1 MKRFFS
7 PIVPLVLVAFLA
19 VASCTQDNRAEIDG
33 IKNELAALKEKVASG
48 EVDVKAQI
56 ATLQNLLTSYKQEVD
71 PKLKDLQIQLNSQY
85 AELSAA
91 DARIRNSLDEA
102 QATLTAKINK
112 NSSDIAATNKE
123 LQAAVAEYKKLVAAA
138 VKVFESAME
147 NMKKEQ
153 AEVDGEQ
160 DAAIVAMLA
169 QFEIYKGAI
178 DKSIEELQASVVALG
193 VSLGVVAGD
202 VEEIEDTVEELEAKV
217 DANYAAALAYTDA
230 LKASVKA
237 TTDALAARIAANEEA
252 IKKLNEETIPEIE
265 EAILA
270 LQTAIEG
277 IEEDVTALEEKKLDK
292 ETFAG
297 FISEYLVWAASVET
311 RVTTLEGKITTIN
324 GSILSI
330 NETISLLQTADNAIR
345 NQIQEISSII
355 AKLDGNADVP
365 GSVKNQIKALHE
377 DIMGHLSD
385 LQEEI
390 EGEIETLQGDVEELQ
405 DAVEEINADI
415 ITIYGMIDAA
425 EADIETINGKITS
438 INSKIAALEGKVGT
452 AETDIAQLKQDKA
465 ALESK
470 LTTLENTVAA
480 LKTTLESRID
490 ALEKLTTSLK
500 TDIDKANAAIA
511 IINGEADTEGSIKYA
526 VAQLGAAV
534 DERLEELRGKIQ
546 GNAEE
551 IGKLKEEIGKL
562 QQSIQSLVFVP
573 QYQDLKFG
581 IPFVKID
588 GVYKPYDVGPG
599 FTVVYKVA
607 PANLAKDLARAV
619 NDALAKGIDPPFA
632 FDIDSDLQTR
642 AADTDPKLIIKDAM
656 GDEGT
661 GKITFFLSHRNFEPE
676 GGNLDKYTV
685 SLRADNEDY
694 NVHVASHYVQATL
707 QTIIELTILTDYV
720 YKPDPATGMV
730 EEDSKIATTG
740 EHNYDIP
747 YTDRKVH
754 AFLQGYEMAAQDE
767 KGIIR
772 TFSQWKALNYDMPEV
787 TEKAERFYG
796 DAKEYINDSFKGSSS
811 TFAMKNL
818 NMIDVKKK
826 VGLFNKYNIT
836 FTCGSHVANVRMRVT
851 IGKYIGAFHLKLRY
865 KMAWD
870 YDQDAEVDHYNMDKT
885 PDKWKSYTRKGDVYA
900 PYSHFVVKAYLV
912 VDGEERELSG
922 ANRVYGLSS
931 LDFQYGRFTPKPAGV
946 DFDVLGAY
954 FDSRMLSLTEFTTT
968 PGERLGEEY
977 VYTGSYNCFDK
988 YSTEPDV
995 TTIVITTVDRK
1006 TEDILLPAPEKE
1018 VKLLNTVEYKSGDY
1032 YSITSDN
1039 FADRLMQAY
1048 VDQGIFGEG
1057 FDREK
1062 AFTGEFAS
1070 MKEIE
1075 HAGLSANFEMV
1086 KSAGGGES
1094 GDENLQIR
1102 SMGEKLKSA
1111 VLHKVATG
1119 SDCQGQENPWD
1130 MTYET
1135 YVGQRV
1141 KFTWPLSVAPLHDY
1155 RFVTSGQDTFQV
1167 PIGWVG
1173 GPDAITKAQTELDL
1187 LNFSN
1192 YIQVKYEEEGS
1203 EHTVTTAHYK
1213 DSQIRLVP
1221 KLSLVNATEGV
1232 AIANSGTDAL
1242 PCISNVTYYSQ
1253 APSVEVKSALYV
1265 KSGDTEFYVP
1275 GSDKMYVG
1283 ETPVTSVSV
1292 MQSNPIAATQA
1303 NPVNPT
1309 GMVSGVGLVEL
1320 TMKDV
1325 LGHSIYL
1332 NGKAQDSQY
1341 PFAASI
1347 ANIFRYVRF
1356 SVYSVNGNTSIRG
1369 WSMEGGDA
1377 FGISDTPDYVRLI
1390 TSGVSAGTYTV
1401 VIKARTAWKDYYY
1414 TVKVNVN

>member
-1 MKRFFS
+1 MNRFFS
-7 PIVPLVLVAFLA
+7 PIVSVALA
-19 VASCTQDNRAEIDG
+19 VSLTVVSCVSNRDEMES
-33 IKNELAALKEKVASG
+33 IKNELAALKDKVAAQ
-48 EVDVKAQI
+48 EVEVKAQLG
-56 ATLQNLLTSYKQEVD
+56 TLQYLLLSYKAEVEPRLTALD
-71 PKLKDLQIQLNSQY
+71 ARLKKDY
-85 AELSAA
+85 EELTWA
-91 DARIRNSLDEA
+91 DAALSKTLKSA
-102 QATLTAKINK
+102 QSALMAAIAKNADDISANK
-112 NSSDIAATNKE
+112 KE
-123 LQAAVAEYKKLVAAA
+123 IQAAIAEYRKLVAGAVANFEAA
-138 VKVFESAME
+138 LQKARED
-147 NMKKEQ
+147 Q
-153 AEVDGEQ
+153 AEVDGAQDVAIEALYSQ
-160 DAAIVAMLA
+160 FETGKEAVDAAVN
-169 QFEIYKGAI
+169 
-178 DKSIEELQASVVALG
+178 ALG
-193 VSLGVVAGD
+193 ESVDELAAAM
-202 VEEIEDTVEELEAKV
+202 VEMEGSVEDLKEKV
-217 DANYAAALAYTDA
+217 DANLAASLAYADA
-230 LKASVKA
+230 LEASVKA
-237 TTDALAARIAANEEA
+237 TLEALEERIAANEA
-252 IKKLNEETIPEIE
+252 AVKKLNEETIPELVQVIE
-265 EAILA
+265 E
-270 LQTAIEG
+270 LQASMAGLEG
-277 IEEDVTALEEKKLDK
+277 NVAALEDKKLDQEVF
-292 ETFAG
+292 ETFLQ
-297 FISEYLVWAASVET
+297 EH
-311 RVTTLEGKITTIN
+311 TTWKADIDNSFRSIC
-324 GSILSI
+324 GSIKQLKACDALLAGQVQYLMELTEKL
-330 NETISLLQTADNAIR
+330 NGDETV
-345 NQIQEISSII
+345 E
-355 AKLDGNADVP
+355 
-365 GSVKNQIKALHE
+365 GSVKQQIKDKLAVVYKLIMEDLNALKTDLAGKME
-377 DIMGHLSD
+377 TLENDVKGIQKDLELSW
-385 LQEEI
+385 EEI
-390 EGEIETLQGDVEELQ
+390 
-405 DAVEEINADI
+405 DI
-415 ITIYGMIDAA
+415 L
-425 EADIETINGKITS
+425 NGKIR
-438 INSKIAALEGKVGT
+438 NLQKDIATLDIKMATIGGDVSDLRKARTDLENRLQALE
-452 AETDIAQLKQDKA
+452 
-465 ALESK
+465 
-470 LTTLENTVAA
+470 
-480 LKTTLESRID
+480 
-490 ALEKLTTSLK
+490 TSLDSRLTAVMELTAGL
-500 TDIDKANAAIA
+500 TDKVD
-511 IINGEADTEGSIKYA
+511 IINGDKDTVGSIAYA
-526 VAQLGAAV
+526 VEQLRASVQAQLAQLPEKV
-534 DERLEELRGKIQ
+534 SK
-546 GNAEE
+546 NAQE
-551 IGKLKEEIGKL
+551 IAKLKEEIGKL

-581 IPFVKID
+581 LPFVKID
-588 GVYKPYDVGPG
+588 GVYKAYNSGAG
-599 FTVVYKVA
+599 FVVVYKVA

-632 FDIDSDLQTR
+632 FDVDSDLQTR

-707 QTIIELTILTDYV
+707 QTIIELTTLTDYV

-767 KGIIR
+767 KGVIR

-787 TEKAERFYG
+787 TEEAGRFYG

-836 FTCGSHVANVRMRVT
+836 FTCGSHVAKVTLRVT

-870 YDQDAEVDHYNMDKT
+870 YDQDAEVDYYNKDKT
-885 PDKWKSYTRKGDVYA
+885 PDKWKSYTRKGDKYA

-922 ANRVYGLSS
+922 ANRVYGLHPY
-931 LDFQYGRFTPKPAGV
+931 DFTWGRFDPQPAGCN
-946 DFDVLGAY
+946 FDVIGTY
-954 FDSRMLSLTEFTTT
+954 DERTLSLTKFITA
-968 PGERLGEEY
+968 PGERLGETEY

-1018 VKLLNTVEYKSGDY
+1018 VKLLNTTEYKSGDY

-1086 KSAGGGES
+1086 RSAGGGES

-1102 SMGEKLKSA
+1102 SKGEKLKSA

-1167 PIGWVG
+1167 PIGWQG

-1203 EHTVTTAHYK
+1203 EHTVTTAQYK

-1232 AIANSGTDAL
+1232 SVDTTVVSGL
-1242 PCISNVTYYSQ
+1242 PRISNVTYYSQ

-1275 GSDKMYVG
+1275 GSDRMYVG

-1309 GMVSGVGLVEL
+1309 TIVAGEGLVEL
-1320 TMKDV
+1320 ALQDILGNKLYE
-1325 LGHSIYL
+1325 LGHI
-1332 NGKAQDSQY
+1332 QDNLGSY
-1341 PFAASI
+1341 KDTI
-1347 ANIFRYVRF
+1347 EKIFGSVKF
-1356 SVYSVNGNTSIRG
+1356 SVYTVNGSSATAG
-1369 WSMEGGDA
+1369 WSIKGA
-1377 FGISDTPDYVRLI
+1377 NSFGISDTPDDVKLI
-1390 TSGVSAGTYTV
+1390 ISGVAAGSYTV
-1401 VIKARTAWKDYYY
+1401 VIKATTVWKDYYY
-1414 TVKVNVN
+1414 TVKVNVQ

>member
-1 MKRFFS
+1 MNKFFF
-7 PIVPLVLVAFLA
+7 PIVSGALA
-19 VASCTQDNRAEIDG
+19 LSLTFVSCVSNREEMDS
-33 IKNELAALKEKVASG
+33 IKNELAALKDKVAAN
-48 EVDVKAQI
+48 EADVNAQLG
-56 ATLQNLLTSYKQEVD
+56 TLQYLLQSYKDEVG
-71 PKLKDLQIQLNSQY
+71 PKLVALDAQLKKDY
-85 AELSAA
+85 ASLS
-91 DARIRNSLDEA
+91 DADEA
-102 QATLTAKINK
+102 LSKALKSAQSALMAAISKNADDIVANK
-112 NSSDIAATNKE
+112 KDI
-123 LQAAVAEYKKLVAAA
+123 QAAIAEYKKLVADAVAGFEAA
-138 VKVFESAME
+138 LK
-147 NMKKEQ
+147 Q
-153 AEVDGEQ
+153 AREDQSGV
-160 DAAIVAMLA
+160 DAAQDLAIEALSA
-169 QFEIYKGAI
+169 QFETCKEAI
-178 DKSIEELQASVVALG
+178 DEAINNLG
-193 VSLGVVAGD
+193 ES
-202 VEEIEDTVEELEAKV
+202 VEELAAAVEEMGGNIEDLKEKV
-217 DANYAAALAYTDA
+217 DANFAASLAYTDA
-230 LKASVKA
+230 LEASVKA
-237 TTDALAARIAANEEA
+237 AMDALEERIAANEAA
-252 IKKLNEETIPEIE
+252 IKKLNEETIPGIE
-265 EAILA
+265 KVMEELKAS
-270 LQTAIEG
+270 IEG
-277 IEEDVTALEEKKLDK
+277 LEGNLPALESKKLDK
-292 ETFAG
+292 SVFAAFLKEHSEWKG
-297 FISEYLVWAASVET
+297 STDTSIQGINESIEELKAYDAILAGQVEYLTGLVNMLNGDETVEGSIKQQIKDKLT
-311 RVTTLEGKITTIN
+311 LVYKLIMEDLNALKTDLEGKM
-324 GSILSI
+324 
-330 NETISLLQTADNAIR
+330 E
-345 NQIQEISSII
+345 
-355 AKLDGNADVP
+355 
-365 GSVKNQIKALHE
+365 
-377 DIMGHLSD
+377 
-385 LQEEI
+385 
-390 EGEIETLQGDVEELQ
+390 
-405 DAVEEINADI
+405 
-415 ITIYGMIDAA
+415 
-425 EADIETINGKITS
+425 
-438 INSKIAALEGKVGT
+438 
-452 AETDIAQLKQDKA
+452 
-465 ALESK
+465 
-470 LTTLENTVAA
+470 TLENDVKGIQNVLA
-480 LKTTLESRID
+480 LTWE
-490 ALEKLTTSLK
+490 E
-500 TDIDKANAAIA
+500 IA
-511 IINGEADTEGSIKYA
+511 IINGNLEIVKNNITTINSQIATAQGDMKKLREAKTELENRMAALQASIESRSKAIEELVAGLKDKVDIINGDKETEGSIAYA
-526 VAQLGAAV
+526 VEQLRASVQAQLAQLPEKV
-534 DERLEELRGKIQ
+534 SK
-546 GNAEE
+546 NAQE
-551 IGKLKEEIGKL
+551 IAKLKEEIGKL

-581 IPFVKID
+581 LPFVKID
-588 GVYKPYDVGPG
+588 GVYKAYNSGAG
-599 FTVVYKVA
+599 FVVVYKVA

-632 FDIDSDLQTR
+632 FDVDSDLQTR

-767 KGIIR
+767 KGVIR

-787 TEKAERFYG
+787 TEEAGRFYG

-836 FTCGSHVANVRMRVT
+836 FTCGSHVAKVTLRVT

-870 YDQDAEVDHYNMDKT
+870 YDQDAEVDYYNKDKT
-885 PDKWKSYTRKGDVYA
+885 PDKWKSYTRKGDKYA

-922 ANRVYGLSS
+922 ANRVYGLHPY
-931 LDFQYGRFTPKPAGV
+931 DFTWGRFDPQPAGCN
-946 DFDVLGAY
+946 FDVIGTY
-954 FDSRMLSLTEFTTT
+954 DERTLSLTKFITA
-968 PGERLGEEY
+968 PGERLGETEY

-1018 VKLLNTVEYKSGDY
+1018 VKLLNTTEYKSGDY

-1102 SMGEKLKSA
+1102 SKGEKLKSA
-1111 VLHKVATG
+1111 VLHEVATG

-1155 RFVTSGQDTFQV
+1155 RFVTNGQDTFQV
-1167 PIGWVG
+1167 PVGWVG

-1192 YIQVKYEEEGS
+1192 FIQVKYEEEGS
-1203 EHTVTTAHYK
+1203 EHTLTTAQYK

-1232 AIANSGTDAL
+1232 SVDTTVVSGL
-1242 PCISNVTYYSQ
+1242 PRISNVTYYSQ

-1332 NGKAQDSQY
+1332 NGEAQNSQY

-1347 ANIFRYVRF
+1347 ASVFRFVRF
-1356 SVYSVNGNTSIRG
+1356 SVYSVNGSTSIRG

-1377 FGISDTPDYVRLI
+1377 FGISDTPKYVRLI